1 MKRAFVLAAL
11 LALSA
16 CATQET
22 ESTTPELQTDS
33 AKRCATDCVLVHGGT
48 VRACVEGPA
57 GVTGRGAEV
66 KICID
71 DADEQLGYCYSA
83 CESRR

>member
-1 MKRAFVLAAL
+1 MKRTLLLATV

-22 ESTTPELQTDS
+22 ATPAPVAQTQ
-33 AKRCATDCVLVHGGT
+33 AAERCATDCVLVHGGT
-48 VRACVEGPA
+48 VRACVEAPA

-71 DADEQLGYCYSA
+71 DADEQLGYCYDA
-83 CESRR
+83 CERQR